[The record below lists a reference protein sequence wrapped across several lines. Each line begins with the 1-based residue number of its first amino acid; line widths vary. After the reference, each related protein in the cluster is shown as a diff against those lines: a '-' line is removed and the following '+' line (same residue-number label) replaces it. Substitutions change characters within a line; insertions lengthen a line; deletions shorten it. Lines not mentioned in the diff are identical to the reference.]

1 MILERAV
8 INLQENVLTADL
20 QAETFYTIIS
30 EKRPEKALVQY
41 YRWLKENQ
49 EEVESLI
56 TLKQWS
62 ATEADYQ
69 IQVTELKHGL
79 RPGNCN
85 WKPQEQ
91 KKINRLRSIGMK
103 AKEKLF
109 VRCVGRIMLTGTVM
123 RSRVEVLK
131 KKWATGKRLG
141 LCYKC
146 LGDDHL
152 GNNCPRSR
160 MCGLKG
166 CPDHHHRLLHI
177 KRTRSFAQRRLQ
189 EKQVSL

>member
-1 MILERAV
+1 M

-91 KKINRLRSIGMK
+91 KKNKSFAINRDESKRKIICKVCGEDHANWHCHAFKSRSIEEKVGHR
-103 AKEKLF
+103 KEA
-109 VRCVGRIMLTGTVM
+109 RA
-123 RSRVEVLK
+123 VLQV
-131 KKWATGKRLG
+131 
-141 LCYKC
+141 
-146 LGDDHL
+146 
-152 GNNCPRSR
+152 
-160 MCGLKG
+160 
-166 CPDHHHRLLHI
+166 
-177 KRTRSFAQRRLQ
+177 FRR
-189 EKQVSL
+189 